1 MSDRRSSSPNSKGSG
16 SNSPT
21 MTAKNAIPLRD
32 VGDAGLTSKKFRDAL
47 IKGNEDEDS
56 NVGMGAAIVGLILSV
71 AYIAL
76 QIYIL
81 YYTFKLER
89 IGCECAR
96 DFRRTYAQVFIIASL
111 AVYATLGVL
120 EALTNAENMH
130 AMAITKAV
138 LNGIMFLAGIVY
150 VVFVWQYI
158 SRLRRIKCAC
168 STSLARDIW
177 EVVNYIQAAIIIITV
192 IILVIAMAYSAS
204 IYQSL
209 TSPILPK

>member
-1 MSDRRSSSPNSKGSG
+1 MSSSDRRSSSPNSR
-16 SNSPT
+16 SNSPAAS
-21 MTAKNAIPLRD
+21 AKNAIPFRD
-32 VGDAGLTSKKFRDAL
+32 AGDAGLVSKKFRDAL
-47 IKGNEDEDS
+47 VKGNEDENS
-56 NVGMGAAIVGLILSV
+56 NVGMGAAIVGLIISL
-71 AYIAL
+71 AFIAL

-96 DFRRTYAQVFIIASL
+96 DFRRTYAQAYIIASL

-120 EALTNAENMH
+120 EALTNAENLH
-130 AMAITKAV
+130 AMAIAKAV
-138 LNGIMFLAGIVY
+138 LNGVMFLSGIVY

-168 STSLARDIW
+168 STSLARDVW

-209 TSPILPK
+209 TSPIFPK